1 MSTLSWVFFGVALL
15 LLEVAAPGLIS
26 LFFGMAALAVALIT
40 WLLAPSPSV
49 QWFLF
54 SVFSILSV
62 LLLRK
67 TFKNIFVGKKDAS
80 GNAES
85 SDDFVGKT
93 ATVVEPILPKRAGRV
108 EFRGCTWTA
117 EADEEIPEGSRVQI
131 CSKESITLVVKRV

>member
-1 MSTLSWVFFGVALL
+1 MSALGWVFCGVALL

-67 TFKNIFVGKKDAS
+67 TLKKIFVGKKDVSDHAD
-80 GNAES
+80 
-85 SDDFVGKT
+85 DDFVGKT
-93 ATVVEPILPKRAGRV
+93 ATVVEPILPNRAGRV

-117 EADEEIPEGSRVQI
+117 EADEEIPEGTRVQI
-131 CSKESITLVVKRV
+131 SSKENITLVVKRV

>member
-1 MSTLSWVFFGVALL
+1 MSILNWVFFGVALL

-54 SVFSILSV
+54 SVFSVLSV

-67 TFKNIFVGKKDAS
+67 TFKKIFVGKKDVSDHAD
-80 GNAES
+80 
-85 SDDFVGKT
+85 DDFVGKT

-117 EADEEIPEGSRVQI
+117 EADEDIPEGSRVQI